1 MKQLTSQ
8 LIKLDLNERKKENED
23 DDDDDNMQLLILKSN
38 KQITKNIII

>member
-23 DDDDDNMQLLILKSN
+23 DDDDNMQLLILKSN

>member
-8 LIKLDLNERKKENED
+8 LIKLDLNEKKKENE